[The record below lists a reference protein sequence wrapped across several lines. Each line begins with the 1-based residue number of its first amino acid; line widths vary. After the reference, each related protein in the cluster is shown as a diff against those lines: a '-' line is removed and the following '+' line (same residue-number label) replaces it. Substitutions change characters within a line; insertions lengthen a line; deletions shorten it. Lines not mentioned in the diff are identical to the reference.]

1 MDFDNNFYLIEVLVF
16 FIENVVSFDFW
27 VGDVFV
33 LFLSNSSE
41 NVVFVIS
48 YSGFVF
54 LVIVY
59 SSQFLLVIMY
69 SNVIVVMI
77 SSNYRVFLDLVV
89 SQFLKD
95 DSKFELDKVGRFVS
109 RFKSIKEKKKIILYI
124 RGEILEELNYVVD
137 FGGLLSKIINIVEE
151 ISKIEIYIVKFV
163 LLGIFINSN
172 VVFFC

>member
-1 MDFDNNFYLIEVLVF
+1 
-16 FIENVVSFDFW
+16 
-27 VGDVFV
+27 
-33 LFLSNSSE
+33 
-41 NVVFVIS
+41 
-48 YSGFVF
+48 
-54 LVIVY
+54 
-59 SSQFLLVIMY
+59 MY

-95 DSKFELDKVGRFVS
+95 DSKFELDKVGKFVS
-109 RFKSIKEKKKIILYI
+109 RFKSIKEKKKMILYI
-124 RGEILEELNYVVD
+124 RGEILEELKYVVD
-137 FGGLLSKIINIVEE
+137 FGGLLSKIINIIEE